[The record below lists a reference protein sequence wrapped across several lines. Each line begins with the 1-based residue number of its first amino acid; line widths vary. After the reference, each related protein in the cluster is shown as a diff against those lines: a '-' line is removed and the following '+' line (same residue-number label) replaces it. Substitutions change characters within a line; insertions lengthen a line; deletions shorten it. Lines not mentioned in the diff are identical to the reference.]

1 MEREDRTETVDQ
13 GIRTSREVSV
23 MDRIEGKD
31 RIGMTIEMTTEMII
45 VMTIEMIDSKVP
57 ETEDTETI
65 NRKVWC
71 RGLKN

>member
-1 MEREDRTETVDQ
+1 
-13 GIRTSREVSV
+13 

-31 RIGMTIEMTTEMII
+31 KIAMIIEITIEMTIEMII

-57 ETEDTETI
+57 ETEDTEII